1 MDMLKQLEA
10 KLGADS
16 DVYKKVKA
24 QLMLKELEAKLG
36 ADSDVYKKVK
46 AQLEAQQQSSAPAAP
61 PQQPQQPAPPQQ
73 PPAPQPQSSTPAAP
87 PPPQPPQ
94 QQPPQPPPAAA
105 PRRGSRAKV
114 SRTMEIDGH
123 TVLCENNYDVTASH
137 YEYGER
143 PADPPRPAPAKKPR
157 TERAAPAPRPPTA
170 GELKRAAQNEA
181 LRAEMASRRR
191 ARGLESLDWF
201 ADRHERCG
209 ALPAC
214 SATMGLGKTLQTIA
228 PRVAQVRE
236 AAAGRRAR
244 HLPAV
249 RALDVA
255 RRVRAVVPAAPS

>member
-16 DVYKKVKA
+16 ELYKKLKA

-46 AQLEAQQQSSAPAAP
+46 AQIEAQQQSSRLRRGAGAR
-61 PQQPQQPAPPQQ
+61 
-73 PPAPQPQSSTPAAP
+73 
-87 PPPQPPQ
+87 
-94 QQPPQPPPAAA
+94 AAA
-105 PRRGSRAKV
+105 ARRARAKV

-157 TERAAPAPRPPTA
+157 RRAARRAPPTA

-181 LRAEMASRRR
+181 LRAEMALAAPRR
-191 ARGLESLDWF
+191 AAFFDGHRELLAPFTSGHLESLDWF

-209 ALPAC
+209 ALPC
-214 SATMGLGKTLQTIA
+214 VLGDEMGLGKTLQTIA
-228 PRVAQVRE
+228 YLAWLKFEKRLPGAALVICPLSVLSTWLGECARWCPRL
-236 AAAGRRAR
+236 RA
-244 HLPAV
+244 
-249 RALDVA
+249 
-255 RRVRAVVPAAPS
+255 S